1 MKKTLLVLLLIT
13 TINSFSQNEYSVR
26 FDFVKSMFGIY
37 QTEIEYEKNEKKSYG
52 IGLSY
57 VNTDTMLILKD
68 ENSNTNGFMISPF
81 IRYYKNKNSE
91 PSSFYQTSL
100 RFMNYRGFAD
110 KDRKRRNI
118 IALDFVYGYQFK
130 INKKIFIEPSVGL
143 GIFRNLNKKN
153 NLFLTPYPI
162 LNFNASFK
170 L

>member
-1 MKKTLLVLLLIT
+1 M
-13 TINSFSQNEYSVR
+13 R

-57 VNTDTMLILKD
+57 INTDTMLILKD
-68 ENSNTNGFMISPF
+68 ENSNTNGFMISLF

-143 GIFRNLNKKN
+143 GIFRNLNKKTTY
-153 NLFLTPYPI
+153 F
-162 LNFNASFK
+162 
-170 L
+170 